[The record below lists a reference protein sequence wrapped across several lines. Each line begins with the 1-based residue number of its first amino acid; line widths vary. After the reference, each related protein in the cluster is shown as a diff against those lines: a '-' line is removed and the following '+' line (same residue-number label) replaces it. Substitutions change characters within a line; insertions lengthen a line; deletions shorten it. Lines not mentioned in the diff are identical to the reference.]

1 MLCEIAHR
9 ENVIT
14 ATTGKAAYS
23 IRGVTVHSL
32 LKLPTG
38 PQSEKDLSSQSPVE
52 LQEKL
57 SNIDYILIEEYSML
71 GQRTFGWLTND
82 ADNCLVQKKI
92 CSVESQ

>member
-1 MLCEIAHR
+1 M
-9 ENVIT
+9 VF
-14 ATTGKAAYS
+14 
-23 IRGVTVHSL
+23 SL
-32 LKLPTG
+32 LKLPNG